1 MTDQQQHA
9 RFRLDEVIHAPVRFS
24 IVAALARVDQA
35 EFAAVRDG
43 VQVSDSVLSKQVTL
57 LERAGYVEVKKGYVG
72 KRPRTWLMLTSVG
85 EAAFNEHLLALRA
98 IAGS

>member
-1 MTDQQQHA
+1 
-9 RFRLDEVIHAPVRFS
+9 
-24 IVAALARVDQA
+24 
-35 EFAAVRDG
+35 
-43 VQVSDSVLSKQVTL
+43 L